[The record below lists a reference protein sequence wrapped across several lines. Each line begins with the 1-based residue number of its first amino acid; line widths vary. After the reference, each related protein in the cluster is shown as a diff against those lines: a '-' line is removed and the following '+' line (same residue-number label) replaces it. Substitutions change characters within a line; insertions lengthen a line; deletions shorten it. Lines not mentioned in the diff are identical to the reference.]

1 LEQRPFVIRFEIWLV
16 KAKKTLTMH
25 AVAQPDEANH
35 CYLIHSFSN
44 SLKTYIDQT
53 VYSKLTLPYISVQL
67 LERDGKNIWIHT
79 RSGKETAVST
89 SIGKAIEQQDQA
101 LYSNQYHVNWK
112 QGKTG
117 S

>member
-1 LEQRPFVIRFEIWLV
+1 LEQRPFVIRFEVWLV
-16 KAKKTLTMH
+16 KAKKMLTMH
-25 AVAQPDEANH
+25 AVAQPDKANQ

-44 SLKTYIDQT
+44 SPKNFIDQIAF
-53 VYSKLTLPYISVQL
+53 SKLTLPYISVQL
-67 LERDGKNIWIHT
+67 IGREGKNIWIYT
-79 RSGKETAVST
+79 RSGKETPVT
-89 SIGKAIEQQDQA
+89 SAIGKAIEQQDRA